1 MGIQIKNIN
10 TKQSNSSPK
19 EKVKGTSSLMDFLRK
34 DISFNSK
41 FPDKKKEQFYSEIS
55 LLLSAGTDIKT
66 ALELIVD
73 ETDKDKD
80 RELLTSIKDDI
91 ISGLSFSEALHKTGK
106 FTEYE
111 YYSLKVGE
119 ESSQVDKVLNS
130 LSNFF
135 KRKVDQKR
143 KLSSALAY
151 PIILISAAFGMVM
164 FLLKFLVP
172 MFKDIFSSFNKEL
185 PGITQFVIDV
195 SEGLSDY
202 FFVFFIFIIGTIV
215 FVTINKKK
223 TWYRK
228 ITSFILLKI
237 PVVGEIA
244 RKTYLT
250 RFCHSMNLLI
260 SAKNPLLNSIGLVKK
275 MVEFYPIEKALE
287 KVEEDIMHGK
297 LLNESMKVFPI
308 FPKKM
313 TSLIK
318 VAEEVNQLEV
328 IFKSLDEQYSKELEY
343 KSEVFGKLIEPII
356 MVVVGFIIGF
366 VVIAMYTPILEINSG
381 LF

>member
-1 MGIQIKNIN
+1 MGIQIKNIKS
-10 TKQSNSSPK
+10 KQSNSSPK
-19 EKVKGTSSLMDFLRK
+19 EKVKDTSSLMDFLRK

-202 FFVFFIFIIGTIV
+202 FFVFFIFVIGAIV
-215 FVTINKKK
+215 FVYINKKK

-297 LLNESMKVFPI
+297 LLNESMKAFPI